1 MLERKESDGAAHE
14 GLEMKAQYSA
24 AEVIDLL
31 HLARHGMVDDD
42 ESLTYVNGSQ
52 PLMTLRDGR
61 MADLFDHSPV
71 FTSPFLGPKFFGLK
85 RLARVYV
92 PNDPDRMFRVGGRQ
106 EYEYQQ
112 TYLNN
117 APVEGIPNVNPRT
130 TGDLWSFVNV
140 PAGEKRQ
147 APFSMAM
154 SFFAIF
160 QPDAV
165 TDGKLS
171 LAKVKLPRLAVNWSL
186 AIKDDVSPV
195 GRLQKTVDIETSVF
209 INVFTLTPPLKAAV
223 APAFNPP
230 ARFPLNNNASRRVVF
245 KTARLIP
252 SEGYQDQFERI
263 DLEPITHTFVA
274 EAEAKYLIE
283 VGLVQGVR
291 CSAPLSF
298 NETTKLLV
306 EARTRVPLVSITTDR
321 LPI

>member
-1 MLERKESDGAAHE
+1 
-14 GLEMKAQYSA
+14 
-24 AEVIDLL
+24 VIDLL
-31 HLARHGMVDDD
+31 HLAKHGMVDDD
-42 ESLTYVNGSQ
+42 DSLDYVNGSQ

-61 MADLFDHSPV
+61 MADLFDHGPV

-92 PNDPDRMFRVGGRQ
+92 PNDPDRIFRVGGRQ

-112 TYLNN
+112 TYLNG
-117 APVEGIPNVNPRT
+117 APVDGVPNVNPRT
-130 TGDLWSFVNV
+130 TGDLWSFVNL

-147 APFSMAM
+147 TPFSMAM

-171 LAKVKLPRLAVNWSL
+171 IAKVKLPRLAINWSL
-186 AIKDDVSPV
+186 AVNDDAAPV
-195 GRLQKTVDIETSVF
+195 GLLQKTVDIETSVF
-209 INVFTLTPPLKAAV
+209 INIFTMTPPLKAGV

-230 ARFPLNNNASRRVVF
+230 ARFPVSNNASRRVVF

-252 SEGYQDQFERI
+252 SEGYRDQFERI
-263 DLEPITHTFVA
+263 DLEPITHSFVA

-298 NETTKLLV
+298 NETSKLLV
-306 EARTRVPLVSITTDR
+306 DARTRVPLVSITTDK